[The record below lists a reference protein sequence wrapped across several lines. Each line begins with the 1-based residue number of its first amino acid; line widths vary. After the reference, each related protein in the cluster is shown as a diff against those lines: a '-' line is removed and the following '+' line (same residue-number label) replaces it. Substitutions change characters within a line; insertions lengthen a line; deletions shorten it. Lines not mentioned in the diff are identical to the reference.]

1 MFIRFAFSRRIN
13 FEAEDTGMVQVVE
26 TKNFFDISSQRRTVV
41 LFQIISDKP
50 VNYKKYFAS
59 PRSTT
64 QNMDTVKFCQSRIIR
79 IAEL

>member
-26 TKNFFDISSQRRTVV
+26 TKIFFDISQRRTVV

-64 QNMDTVKFCQSRIIR
+64 QNMDTVKFRQSRIIR

>member
-26 TKNFFDISSQRRTVV
+26 TKKFFDISQRRTVV

-64 QNMDTVKFCQSRIIR
+64 QNMDTVKFRQSRIIR